1 MKSKTREHAIRLFL
15 SSLVNSDLSVR
26 EIRDISEALLRDRD
40 FSENLGSVLKSTAMI
55 LEGSPNLREFKPT
68 AECFGSSQNSID
80 EALSL
85 IKRKRIS
92 KKNII
97 AMIRAFSPEW
107 VHFPSEDRILKVRE
121 LLDVFFDSASDRSV
135 NDFLKWLR
143 EGSPPDD
150 YLKGI
155 MRKR

>member
-1 MKSKTREHAIRLFL
+1 MKSKTREQAIRLFL

-26 EIRDISEALLRDRD
+26 EIRDISEALLCDRD
-40 FSENLGSVLKSTAMI
+40 FSENLGRALKNLAVS
-55 LEGSPNLREFKPT
+55 LEGFMDLRELKPSD
-68 AECFGSSQNSID
+68 EYFIFPQNSID

-85 IKRKRIS
+85 IRKKRIP

-97 AMIRAFSPEW
+97 AMIRALSPEW
-107 VHFPSEDRILKVRE
+107 VHFPSDYRSLNVRE
-121 LLDVFFDSASDRSV
+121 LLDAFFHSASDRTA
-135 NDFLKWLR
+135 NDFLNWLH
-143 EGSPPDD
+143 EGSLPDD